1 MTMWKNYHQLL
12 WQDDSERLGIEH
24 RDDGQSFFLQLDLF
38 EVKSVDNDLFFSH
51 WSLEMERSRISLRRG
66 EEA

>member
-38 EVKSVDNDLFFSH
+38 EVKSFLAIGAWRWKGVEFL
-51 WSLEMERSRISLRRG
+51 
-66 EEA
+66 